1 MEAKS
6 DREKG
11 GRSLSVENAGSLPDS
26 QLVLDLLRRGAMGE
40 VHVVV
45 RHTRPDWGV

>member
-1 MEAKS
+1 MEATS
-6 DREKG
+6 DKEKG
-11 GRSLSVENAGSLPDS
+11 GRSPRVEKAGSLPDS
-26 QLVLDLLRRGAMGE
+26 QVVLNLLRGGGMGE